1 MTSIK
6 RNLNKEEKKNYFE
19 KLKKKYDKES
29 EALYGTARLWD
40 DGIIFPEQTR

>member
-6 RNLNKEEKKNYFE
+6 KNLNAEEKKIYFE
-19 KLKKKYDKES
+19 KLKKKYEKES

-40 DGIIFPEQTR
+40 DGIILPE